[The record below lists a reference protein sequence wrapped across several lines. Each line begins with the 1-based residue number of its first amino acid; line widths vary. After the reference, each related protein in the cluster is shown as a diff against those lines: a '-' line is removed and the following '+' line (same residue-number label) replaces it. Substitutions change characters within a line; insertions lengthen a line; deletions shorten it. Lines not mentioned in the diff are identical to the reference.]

1 MERIIIY
8 AKPSATKVI
17 PSSLYVLSAGLSS
30 NQLKT
35 INILGKSFY
44 SIRNLYLSASDTSIF
59 TNLQYS
65 FFNPFS
71 SVSNL
76 YSTNI
81 GFSATVIPTF
91 TVIDDR
97 IINFDIPDQVFY
109 NLQSKTNFT
118 GKLDVIVENEAGYSI
133 LSRDSYAYP
142 ISTWSGFTYT
152 QSPCISGIIITT

>member
-76 YSTNI
+76 YSTNR

-91 TVIDDR
+91 TVIDER

-109 NLQSKTNFT
+109 NLQNKVNFK

-133 LSRDSYAYP
+133 LSRDSYVYP

-152 QSPCISGIIITT
+152 QSPSISGIIITT